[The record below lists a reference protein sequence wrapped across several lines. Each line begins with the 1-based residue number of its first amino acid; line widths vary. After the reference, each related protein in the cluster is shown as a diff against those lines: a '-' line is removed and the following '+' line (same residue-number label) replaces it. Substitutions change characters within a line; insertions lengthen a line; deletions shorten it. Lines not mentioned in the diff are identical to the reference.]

1 MTVESSA
8 KINTDVI
15 VLSDGSKMP
24 AIGFGTSWLED
35 NLDDGY
41 KATKAAL
48 EAGYRHIDTA
58 FQYHNEEVVGR
69 AIRESGIP
77 REQLFIVTKLTSVD
91 HRDPAA
97 ALDKSLKNL
106 GLDYVDLYLMHWPLS
121 WKEEEVVDE
130 GWNHVK
136 TWELMQKLP
145 KEKARSLGVSNYD
158 VQRFDELFSSPTTTM
173 VPTVNQVEIHPYLA
187 QERLVKYC
195 KEKNIVLEA
204 YSPLCNGKV
213 NVAEEPL
220 IVEKAKKY
228 NVTPQQLLLSWGLKR
243 GYAVLPKSVTPERV
257 VANLKTTEIS
267 DEDEAAIR
275 QLSKIRPTRI
285 VNHAWAT
292 KTLFTDDTY
301 NL

>member
-24 AIGFGTSWLED
+24 AIGFGTSWNEDSLE
-35 NLDDGY
+35 DGY

-58 FQYHNEEVVGR
+58 FQYNNEEVVGR

-145 KEKARSLGVSNYD
+145 KDKARSLGVSNYD

-204 YSPLCNGKV
+204 YSPLCNGKLNV
-213 NVAEEPL
+213 NEEPI
-220 IVEKAKKY
+220 IVERAKKY

-257 VANLKTTEIS
+257 IANLKTTEIS
-267 DEDEAAIR
+267 DEDEEAIR

-301 NL
+301 GL